1 MTEGVGLSLEVAL
14 GILAITTFLVGFSTV
29 RLQASLQEWRERGD
43 RVVDRLLDQNNNDD
57 LLPLPSTL
65 HTITGWSKSLKI
77 DFITWL
83 SLIATI
89 ISASVF
95 VLVLGELQDEA
106 TPSES
111 TLLAWLFGL
120 AFIIMVAGLLDIVIV
135 KQKARKEAQQTPA
148 RMFARLETSLLAW
161 ARGAEQNFLTSGRI
175 ARLCSEFE
183 ELIPD
188 WCWMSLIRYDLQRF
202 HDASPDL
209 KSRTPF
215 SSDGRNVVVLPTWL
229 VRLGTFQFRSPS
241 HTLNQG
247 FKPVLLRPAVERIQ
261 RLAKDD
267 LDDWYSL
274 IAFVWSAALLEKTS
288 ATMISESHKIRIEQ
302 LTTIAAFRK
311 ETGDALAELALRCVL
326 RVASSSGQLTPDLDA
341 LFQSFDLPTQVDVHW
356 RNRLWRAL
364 LDRVRPVTPTHVPGL

>member
-65 HTITGWSKSLKI
+65 HTITSSSKSLKM

-83 SLIATI
+83 SFIATI
-89 ISASVF
+89 ISAVVF

-120 AFIIMVAGLLDIVIV
+120 AFIIVVAGLLDIVIV
-135 KQKARKEAQQTPA
+135 KQKARKETQQTPA
-148 RMFARLETSLLAW
+148 RLFACLETSLLAW
-161 ARGAEQNFLTSGRI
+161 ARGAEQNFFTSGRI

-188 WCWMSLIRYDLQRF
+188 WCWMCLIRYDLQPF

-229 VRLGTFQFRSPS
+229 VRLSTFQFRSPS

-274 IAFVWSAALLEKTS
+274 IAFVWSAALLENTS
-288 ATMISESHKIRIEQ
+288 ATLISESRKIRIEH
-302 LTTIAAFRK
+302 LKTIASFRK

-326 RVASSSGQLTPDLDA
+326 RVASSSGQLTPELDA

-364 LDRVRPVTPTHVPGL
+364 LDRVRPVTP